1 MNKKL
6 QADNAALRAEKQVK
20 KLNSYRP
27 RERKRKILKIS
38 TAHVRS
44 LWKMMELFFSCF
56 CSGGDEG
63 SAENTSSAVDSDTDV
78 KES

>member
-20 KLNSYRP
+20 KLNSYKP
-27 RERKRKILKIS
+27 RERKRKILKIFYCS
-38 TAHVRS
+38 CKKS
-44 LWKMMELFFSCF
+44 MENDGTFFSCF

-63 SAENTSSAVDSDTDV
+63 SAENTSSAVDSDTDI